1 MEKKINAMLSDF
13 VVFYHK
19 LQCYHWYVKGNDF
32 FVIHTTLQKC
42 YEEIKEQLDELAES
56 ALMIGYSPVATMKDF
71 TNMASI
77 KEAKAEFVNSK
88 DIIKDILA
96 DYQHLL
102 EATEELKKEAEE
114 NEVHLI
120 SVLTDE
126 LLSCYSKKI
135 WMLSQ
140 SQM

>member
-1 MEKKINAMLSDF
+1 MEKKINSMLSDL

-32 FVIHTTLQKC
+32 FVFHVTLQKC
-42 YEEIKEQLDELAES
+42 YEEVKEQLDELAES
-56 ALMIGYSPVATMKDF
+56 ALMIGYSPVATIKDF
-71 TNMASI
+71 TKMASI
-77 KEAKAEFVNSK
+77 KEAKAGFVNSK

-102 EATEELKKEAEE
+102 ETTEDLKKEAEE
-114 NEVHLI
+114 NEVYLI

-126 LLSCYSKKI
+126 FISCYHKKI

>member
-1 MEKKINAMLSDF
+1 MEKKINSMLSDL

-32 FVIHTTLQKC
+32 FVFHVTLQKC
-42 YEEIKEQLDELAES
+42 YEEVKEQLDELAES

-71 TNMASI
+71 TKMASI

-114 NEVHLI
+114 NEVYLI

>member
-1 MEKKINAMLSDF
+1 MVRDPDDVVEFPPLKPDHYAVSKDYDDRTLGNNSERIISQLLENAA
-13 VVFYHK
+13 
-19 LQCYHWYVKGNDF
+19 GNDF

-88 DIIKDILA
+88 DIINFLNINL
-96 DYQHLL
+96 
-102 EATEELKKEAEE
+102 
-114 NEVHLI
+114 
-120 SVLTDE
+120 
-126 LLSCYSKKI
+126 
-135 WMLSQ
+135 
-140 SQM
+140 

>member
-1 MEKKINAMLSDF
+1 
-13 VVFYHK
+13 
-19 LQCYHWYVKGNDF
+19 
-32 FVIHTTLQKC
+32 
-42 YEEIKEQLDELAES
+42 
-56 ALMIGYSPVATMKDF
+56 
-71 TNMASI
+71 MASI
-77 KEAKAEFVNSK
+77 KEAKAGFVNSK

-114 NEVHLI
+114 NGVHLI

>member
-1 MEKKINAMLSDF
+1 MEKKINSMLSDL

-32 FVIHTTLQKC
+32 FVFHVTLQKC
-42 YEEIKEQLDELAES
+42 YEEVKEQLDELAES

-71 TNMASI
+71 TKMASI
-77 KEAKAEFVNSK
+77 KEGKTGFVNSK

-102 EATEELKKEAEE
+102 EATEDLKKEAEE
-114 NEVHLI
+114 NEVYLI

-126 LLSCYSKKI
+126 FISCYHKKI